1 MKLWQKNYT
10 LNKEIASFTVGND
23 FFLDQKLLKYDIKVN
38 LAHAKMLNSIDI
50 LTKEELA
57 KISKTLQQL
66 NNLAKKGKFK
76 IKKEQED
83 VHTAVEEFLTKKIG
97 KIGKKIHTAKSRN
110 DQVMTDILLYCKD
123 ELNIIKKLIT
133 KVIQEI
139 NHFSKKYNKIPMPG
153 YTHMQKAMPYS
164 VSKWILSFKEM
175 LEDDLNSIDF
185 ALSLIDKNPLG
196 SAAGYGLPM
205 KINKELT
212 TKELRFKQTH
222 KHALY
227 VQNSRGKYEMVIM
240 SAINQSMLTINK
252 LATDLLLFT
261 TSEFNFFSLPDE
273 FCTGSSIMPQKKN
286 YDVLELVKGKTVTIQ
301 SKIVEISLLYSNL
314 PSGYNRDLQLTKKPL
329 MESIEISKSIIS
341 IITLVLKN
349 LKPNKKTLEKS
360 MTKELYATEKALNL
374 TKKGIPFRD
383 AYKKITKSSVNQ
395 LNNA

>member
-1 MKLWQKNYT
+1 M
-10 LNKEIASFTVGND
+10 
-23 FFLDQKLLKYDIKVN
+23 
-38 LAHAKMLNSIDI
+38 
-50 LTKEELA
+50 
-57 KISKTLQQL
+57 
-66 NNLAKKGKFK
+66 
-76 IKKEQED
+76 
-83 VHTAVEEFLTKKIG
+83 
-97 KIGKKIHTAKSRN
+97 
-110 DQVMTDILLYCKD
+110 LYCKD
-123 ELNIIKKLIT
+123 ELNIIKKLII

-196 SAAGYGLPM
+196 SAAGYGLPI

-286 YDVLELVKGKTVTIQ
+286 YDVLELVKGKTATIQ

-329 MESIEISKSIIS
+329 MESLEISKSIIS

-349 LKPNKKTLEKS
+349 LKPNKKILEKS

-383 AYKKITKSSVNQ
+383 AYKKITKFIH
-395 LNNA
+395 

>member
-133 KVIQEI
+133 KVIQEM

-196 SAAGYGLPM
+196 SAAGYGLPI

-261 TSEFNFFSLPDE
+261 TSEFNFFLLPDE

-314 PSGYNRDLQLTKKPL
+314 PSGYSRDLQLTKKPL
-329 MESIEISKSIIS
+329 MESIEISKSIIN

>member
-196 SAAGYGLPM
+196 SAAGYGLPI

-261 TSEFNFFSLPDE
+261 TSEFNFFLLPDE

-314 PSGYNRDLQLTKKPL
+314 PSGYNRDIQLTKKPL

>member
-196 SAAGYGLPM
+196 SAAGYGLPI

-227 VQNSRGKYEMVIM
+227 VQNSRGKYEIVIM

-261 TSEFNFFSLPDE
+261 TSEFNFFLLPDE

-314 PSGYNRDLQLTKKPL
+314 PSGYNRDIQLTKEPL

>member
-1 MKLWQKNYT
+1 
-10 LNKEIASFTVGND
+10 
-23 FFLDQKLLKYDIKVN
+23 
-38 LAHAKMLNSIDI
+38 
-50 LTKEELA
+50 
-57 KISKTLQQL
+57 
-66 NNLAKKGKFK
+66 
-76 IKKEQED
+76 
-83 VHTAVEEFLTKKIG
+83 
-97 KIGKKIHTAKSRN
+97 
-110 DQVMTDILLYCKD
+110 
-123 ELNIIKKLIT
+123 
-133 KVIQEI
+133 
-139 NHFSKKYNKIPMPG
+139 
-153 YTHMQKAMPYS
+153 MPYS

-196 SAAGYGLPM
+196 SAAGYGLPI

-261 TSEFNFFSLPDE
+261 TSEFNFFLLPDE

-314 PSGYNRDLQLTKKPL
+314 PSGYNRDLQLTKKLL

-383 AYKKITKSSVNQ
+383 AYKKITKFIH
-395 LNNA
+395 

>member
-196 SAAGYGLPM
+196 SAAGYGLPI

-227 VQNSRGKYEMVIM
+227 VQNSRGKYEIVIM

-261 TSEFNFFSLPDE
+261 TSEFNFFLLPDE

-360 MTKELYATEKALNL
+360 MTKELYATEKVLNL

>member
-133 KVIQEI
+133 KVIQEM

-196 SAAGYGLPM
+196 SAAGYGLPI

-261 TSEFNFFSLPDE
+261 TSEFNFFLLPDE

-329 MESIEISKSIIS
+329 MESIEISKSIIN

>member
-286 YDVLELVKGKTVTIQ
+286 YDVLELVKGKTATIQ

-314 PSGYNRDLQLTKKPL
+314 PSGYNRDIQLTKKPL

>member
-23 FFLDQKLLKYDIKVN
+23 FLLDQKLLKYDIKVN

-196 SAAGYGLPM
+196 SAAGYGLPI

-261 TSEFNFFSLPDE
+261 TSEFNFFLLPDE

>member
-196 SAAGYGLPM
+196 SAAGYGLPI

-329 MESIEISKSIIS
+329 MESIEISKSIIN

-383 AYKKITKSSVNQ
+383 AYKKITKSFVN
-395 LNNA
+395 

>member
-196 SAAGYGLPM
+196 SAAGYGLPI

>member
-196 SAAGYGLPM
+196 SAAGYGLPI

-329 MESIEISKSIIS
+329 MESIEISKSIIN

-360 MTKELYATEKALNL
+360 MTKELYATEKVLNL

-383 AYKKITKSSVNQ
+383 AYKKITKSFVN
-395 LNNA
+395 